1 MPSTSQWKKNTSNA
15 VILLHKLCLSIDSVQ
30 QLDVRVETKTLDNVF
45 ITTVV
50 SIQYQVL
57 QEKAYEAFYELTN
70 PTQQI
75 TAHVYDVVR
84 SQLPTL
90 ELDSVFEAKEELAM
104 AVKNSLTETMTQYGY
119 QILQSL
125 ITDLDPDQR
134 VKNAMNEINSSK
146 RLKFAVAERAEGE
159 KILKV
164 KSAEAEAEA
173 KYLSGVGV
181 AKQRKA
187 IVDGLRT
194 SIVDFSEG
202 VRDVSNKDIMD
213 LLLLTQYFDCINS
226 VGTANHCKTTF
237 VPSSKSVTDNFR
249 NSQMQAAISV

>member
-1 MPSTSQWKKNTSNA
+1 M
-15 VILLHKLCLSIDSVQ
+15 
-30 QLDVRVETKTLDNVF
+30 DNVF

-125 ITDLDPDQR
+125 ITDLDP
-134 VKNAMNEINSSK
+134 
-146 RLKFAVAERAEGE
+146 
-159 KILKV
+159 
-164 KSAEAEAEA
+164 
-173 KYLSGVGV
+173 
-181 AKQRKA
+181 
-187 IVDGLRT
+187 
-194 SIVDFSEG
+194 
-202 VRDVSNKDIMD
+202 
-213 LLLLTQYFDCINS
+213 
-226 VGTANHCKTTF
+226 
-237 VPSSKSVTDNFR
+237 
-249 NSQMQAAISV
+249 